1 MIRYEV
7 VDMFTD
13 LPFAGSTL
21 AVVPDADGLST
32 AAMSA
37 IAAELNAVETAFV
50 LPATAPDATYRVR
63 VFTPTAESPGGGHS
77 CVGTAAT
84 LVRLGAVPAGRVV
97 QECGSARHVLTAQ
110 ADRAT
115 LTLTGPAPGA
125 DLDPAPLLAAVGLT
139 SEDASGGEPRAEG
152 FGTPFAFLPVREA
165 ALARAAP
172 DPARMAAAALP
183 ALCLLTW
190 DGSRRAARTRLF
202 APGFGITEDP
212 ACAPVAAALGLW
224 LAGTG
229 QLPTEQGSHPYTLHQ
244 GAEAGRPALLA
255 CTLTVSNGSPPQAAV
270 TGRVTAVAHGRITAP
285 HTVQ

>member
-13 LPFAGSTL
+13 RPFAGSTL

-32 AAMSA
+32 EAMGA
-37 IAAELNAVETAFV
+37 IAAELNAAETAFV

-84 LVRLGAVPAGRVV
+84 LVRTGAVPAGRVV
-97 QECGSARHVLTAQ
+97 QECGPARHVLTAQ

-115 LTLTGPAPGA
+115 LTLTGPAPGSG
-125 DLDPAPLLAAVGLT
+125 LDPAPLLAAVGLAAG
-139 SEDASGGEPRAEG
+139 DAYGGSPRAEG
-152 FGTPFAFLPVREA
+152 FGTPFAFLPVRET
-165 ALARAAP
+165 ALARAEP

-190 DGSRRAARTRLF
+190 DGPRRTARTRLF

-224 LAGTG
+224 LARTG
-229 QLPTEQGSHPYTLHQ
+229 RLPAEPGSHAYTLRQ
-244 GAEAGRPALLA
+244 GAEAGRPALLT
-255 CTLTVSNGSPPQAAV
+255 CTLTVPDGSPPHAAV
-270 TGRVTAVAHGRITAP
+270 TGRVTAVAHGRITTP
-285 HTVQ
+285 HPVR